1 MDFRGLLEQL
11 VSSVDSSNKKPG
23 SLPGQGG
30 MSDLVK
36 GAIGGA
42 AGGSLL
48 TLLVGSK
55 KGRKL
60 GKKAIKYGGSAALGA
75 LAYKVFNDWQSQ
87 QVAQAQPQTGFGS
100 VDQQALIPPQNQE
113 HSRAVLKAIVAA
125 AKSDGHVN
133 DEERNRID
141 QVVRE
146 MGASPEVS
154 AFVHDELQ
162 KPLEPADVAR
172 GVTCM
177 EEAAEIYLASVVMV
191 DEQNFMERAYLDELA
206 SQLNLQPELVK
217 RLEQQVSE

>member
-1 MDFRGLLEQL
+1 MDFKGLLDQL
-11 VSSVDSSNKKPG
+11 ASSVDSSNKGPG
-23 SLPGQGG
+23 STSGEGD

-60 GKKAIKYGGSAALGA
+60 GKKAVKYGGSAALGA
-75 LAYKVFNDWQSQ
+75 LAYKIFNDWQSQ
-87 QVAQAQPQTGFGS
+87 QTAQAQPQLDPGS
-100 VDQQALIPPQNQE
+100 VDRQVLIPPQTQQ
-113 HSRAVLKAIVAA
+113 HSKAVLKAIIAA

-133 DEERNRID
+133 DEERDRID
-141 QVVRE
+141 HAVQA

-162 KPLEPADVAR
+162 KSLDPADVAR

-191 DEQNFMERAYLDELA
+191 DEQNFMERAYLNELA
-206 SQLNLQPELVK
+206 NQLNLQPELVK
-217 RLEQQVSE
+217 KLEQQVSG

>member
-1 MDFRGLLEQL
+1 
-11 VSSVDSSNKKPG
+11 
-23 SLPGQGG
+23 
-30 MSDLVK
+30 
-36 GAIGGA
+36 
-42 AGGSLL
+42 
-48 TLLVGSK
+48 
-55 KGRKL
+55 
-60 GKKAIKYGGSAALGA
+60 
-75 LAYKVFNDWQSQ
+75 
-87 QVAQAQPQTGFGS
+87 
-100 VDQQALIPPQNQE
+100 
-113 HSRAVLKAIVAA
+113 VLKAMIAA